1 MSPGYGKLLALVEF
15 SRLPRAGCRHS
26 FSACRSRV
34 PSLEMS
40 NALPLL
46 VVFGATGATGSHLVK
61 QALETGNLRVR
72 AYVRSPNKLPEEV
85 KNNERF
91 EVSEGTFTE
100 LEKVKAACVGAK
112 YVISVAGNKVTS
124 KAGPFM
130 VPFVK
135 AVIEA
140 CEANGVGRFL
150 YQAGA
155 FSLAPAEKVPF
166 GVKMMRAV
174 LAPMLGLTAMVHEND
189 KVIDMLAASK
199 TLKWVVTRPGML
211 KDMPS
216 KGKVKVSA
224 KVSPSLAFCDLAA
237 FDLAAVQTSEFDG
250 KCPYLG
256 Y

>member
-1 MSPGYGKLLALVEF
+1 MS
-15 SRLPRAGCRHS
+15 S
-26 FSACRSRV
+26 
-34 PSLEMS
+34 
-40 NALPLL
+40 ALPLL
-46 VVFGATGATGSHLVK
+46 VVFGATGGTGSYLVK
-61 QALETGNLRVR
+61 QALEAGNLRVR
-72 AYVRSPNKLPEEV
+72 AYVRSPDKLPDEV

-91 EVSEGTFTE
+91 EVADGTFTE

-112 YVISVAGNKVTS
+112 YVISVAGNKATS

-140 CEANGVGRFL
+140 CEANGVERFL

-174 LAPMLGLTAMVHEND
+174 LPPILGVTAMVHEND
-189 KVIDMLAASK
+189 KVIGMLADNK
-199 TLKWVVTRPGML
+199 TLKWVITRPGKL

-216 KGKVKVSA
+216 KGKLKVSDN
-224 KVSPSLAFCDLAA
+224 VSPFLAYCDLAA
-237 FDLAAVQTSEFDG
+237 FDLAAVQTNEFDG